1 MMHHGKDHHQVEISE
16 NILLK
21 KKLNSFLDY
30 KIPEISLPNKNLC
43 PSNVVDHIPLM
54 TTS

>member
-21 KKLNSFLDY
+21 KKLNSFFRSY
-30 KIPEISLPNKNLC
+30 
-43 PSNVVDHIPLM
+43 
-54 TTS
+54 